1 VAVKVKVASLICLA
15 FFCAAQAHG
24 QTQLELNQEAGL
36 KAAAVKKKTLK
47 SVRALSIKYAKVKG
61 FKTKM
66 DEAQELYDNFIAAH
80 INERFPVPKGG
91 DDRELYGSIEGL
103 CIGNIREE
111 MYNVRLQE
119 LNDWSKGIGKG
130 DVASLQKE
138 YEKADKKLNEMY
150 VKVKSGPASKGKT
163 GPTFKKNLTDAEVTW
178 IAFRNTDSE
187 VYGLSGGS
195 EAFKLTKMIELT
207 NNRTKQLK
215 EWDDGAQEGDT
226 CSGSIPFKG

>member
-1 VAVKVKVASLICLA
+1 MKVKAASLICLA
-15 FFCAAQAHG
+15 FFCAAQAHA
-24 QTQLELNQEAGL
+24 QTQLELNQNAAS
-36 KAAAVKKKTLK
+36 KADAVKKKTDK
-47 SVRALSIKYAKVKG
+47 VVRTLATKYAKVKG

-111 MYNVRLQE
+111 MYNIRLQE
-119 LNDWSKGIGKG
+119 LTDWSKPADKG

-138 YEKADKKLNEMY
+138 YEKADKKLNAMY
-150 VKVKSGPASKGKT
+150 VKVKTGPASKGKT
-163 GPTFKKNLTDAEVTW
+163 GPTFRTKLTDAEVAW
-178 IAFRNTDSE
+178 IAFRNSDSE
-187 VYGLSGGS
+187 IYGLSGGS
-195 EAFKLTKMIELT
+195 DAFKLKKMIELT
-207 NNRTKQLK
+207 NSRTKQLK
-215 EWDDGAQEGDT
+215 EWEDGAQEGDT

>member
-1 VAVKVKVASLICLA
+1 MRIKIAVTCLA
-15 FFCAAQAHG
+15 FFCAAQAHS
-24 QTQLELNQEAGL
+24 QTQLEINEDAGN
-36 KAAAVKKKTLK
+36 KADAVKKKTIK
-47 SVRALSIKYAKVKG
+47 CVRTLSTKYAGVKG

-66 DEAQELYDNFIAAH
+66 DEAQELYDNYIAAH
-80 INERFPVPKGG
+80 IKERFPVPKGG

-103 CIGNIREE
+103 CIGNIRED
-111 MYNVRLQE
+111 MYNVRLKE
-119 LNDWSKGIGKG
+119 LNDWSKATGKS

-150 VKVKSGPASKGKT
+150 AKVKTGPASKGKT
-163 GPTFKKNLTDAEVTW
+163 GPTFKKNLIDAEVTW

-195 EAFKLTKMIELT
+195 NAFKLKKMIELT

-215 EWDDGAQEGDT
+215 EWEDGAQEGDT

>member
-1 VAVKVKVASLICLA
+1 MKVNVASLICLA
-15 FFCAAQAHG
+15 FFCTAQAHG
-24 QTQLELNQEAGL
+24 QTQLEINEGAGA
-36 KAAAVKKKTLK
+36 KADAVKKKTIK
-47 SVRALSIKYAKVKG
+47 CVRTLSTKYAKVKG

-66 DEAQELYDNFIAAH
+66 DEAQELYDNYIAAH

-119 LNDWSKGIGKG
+119 LNDWSKATAKG

-150 VKVKSGPASKGKT
+150 VKVKTGPASKGKT
-163 GPTFKKNLTDAEVTW
+163 GAAFKKNLTAAEVTW

-195 EAFKLTKMIELT
+195 DAFKLKKMIELT